1 MKKYDLQIRNEEREQ
16 NLKVYVDNHEEFIK
30 WLDLLHSFYG
40 KDKISFVKIKNIEE
54 EISKKQEDF

>member
-16 NLKVYVDNHEEFIK
+16 NLKVSVDSHEEFIK
-30 WLDLLHSFYG
+30 WLDLLQSFYG
-40 KDKISFVKIKNIEE
+40 NEKISFVKIKNIEE

>member
-16 NLKVYVDNHEEFIK
+16 NLKVSVDNHEDFIK

-40 KDKISFVKIKNIEE
+40 NNKISFVKIKKIEE
-54 EISKKQEDF
+54 EISEELDDF